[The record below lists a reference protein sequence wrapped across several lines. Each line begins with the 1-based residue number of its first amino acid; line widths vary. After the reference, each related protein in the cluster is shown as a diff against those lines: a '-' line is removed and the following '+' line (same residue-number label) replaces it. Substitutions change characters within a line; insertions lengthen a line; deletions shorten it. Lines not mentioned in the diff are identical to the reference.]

1 MKKTIASLLVLVLL
15 LSCGL
20 SAFAAD
26 AGTEG
31 KDLSTQLK
39 YIATS
44 FNTLKQPES
53 GNPWYYAVTDLDHNG
68 RLELLA
74 YSQQNAIS
82 GIAKGWEISP
92 DGSGLAELKI
102 PQGLPNLMTDSA
114 ETVYDRNTSTWYYIV
129 HEYVRESDTVEYDV
143 LNGFTLRGGTL
154 ENGTFAQRELR
165 RENNQVTVTCY
176 DRDKKTISED
186 AFFGYVNTAFAG
198 MQHSV
203 TAFDWFTAQ
212 EATSLARFA
221 DSCAVFNG
229 DKTGAIS
236 LRGNQTALTSGFLT
250 ITKNPTNEN
259 HRPGETALF
268 IANAGNCTGAVWSFV
283 SPAGAVCDAAKFRST
298 FPNAVVTGE
307 NSTTLSIANVSADM
321 SGWAAFCTFTGNGQT
336 VCSTMAYLYVWA
348 DSLNRSDLEAFYR
361 TYPYWWAVE
370 WTCPICGS
378 TVYGDYCPHCG
389 YDPDYYYYVLGSGV
403 TDIVETYPWWNWVYD
418 LDADDLNEI
427 YFDIDADD
435 WDIIQSLYTD
445 PDLIPYILDD
455 DDIYDLPDVW
465 ESPYDYDWNN
475 GAYPTYDDVDDWYDY
490 DYDDGYWGDV
500 YDGGSDWSQTCPS
513 CGWAMVDG
521 WCTNS
526 NCPNSRNYSGYHAW
540 DDDYY
545 DLDDR
550 YDPYDVWDD

>member
-114 ETVYDRNTSTWYYIV
+114 ETVYDKTANTWYYIV

-203 TAFDWFTAQ
+203 TAFD
-212 EATSLARFA
+212 
-221 DSCAVFNG
+221 
-229 DKTGAIS
+229 
-236 LRGNQTALTSGFLT
+236 
-250 ITKNPTNEN
+250 
-259 HRPGETALF
+259 
-268 IANAGNCTGAVWSFV
+268 
-283 SPAGAVCDAAKFRST
+283 
-298 FPNAVVTGE
+298 
-307 NSTTLSIANVSADM
+307 
-321 SGWAAFCTFTGNGQT
+321 
-336 VCSTMAYLYVWA
+336 
-348 DSLNRSDLEAFYR
+348 
-361 TYPYWWAVE
+361 
-370 WTCPICGS
+370 
-378 TVYGDYCPHCG
+378 
-389 YDPDYYYYVLGSGV
+389 
-403 TDIVETYPWWNWVYD
+403 
-418 LDADDLNEI
+418 
-427 YFDIDADD
+427 
-435 WDIIQSLYTD
+435 
-445 PDLIPYILDD
+445 
-455 DDIYDLPDVW
+455 
-465 ESPYDYDWNN
+465 
-475 GAYPTYDDVDDWYDY
+475 
-490 DYDDGYWGDV
+490 
-500 YDGGSDWSQTCPS
+500 
-513 CGWAMVDG
+513 
-521 WCTNS
+521 
-526 NCPNSRNYSGYHAW
+526 
-540 DDDYY
+540 
-545 DLDDR
+545 
-550 YDPYDVWDD
+550 